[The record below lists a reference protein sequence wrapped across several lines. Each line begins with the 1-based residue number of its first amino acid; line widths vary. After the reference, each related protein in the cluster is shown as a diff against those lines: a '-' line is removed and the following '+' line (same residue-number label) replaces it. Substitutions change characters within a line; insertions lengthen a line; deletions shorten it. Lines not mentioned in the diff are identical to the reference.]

1 MSIVASDFVEK
12 FVLVAVGIAKSF
24 YATQEMAYRY
34 WRLCRPC
41 QAMHYKWFSYFSFKP
56 DDDFG
61 GGEDDSD
68 GADDEDDKE
77 EEHVS

>member
-1 MSIVASDFVEK
+1 
-12 FVLVAVGIAKSF
+12 
-24 YATQEMAYRY
+24 MAYRY

-68 GADDEDDKE
+68 SADDEDDKE